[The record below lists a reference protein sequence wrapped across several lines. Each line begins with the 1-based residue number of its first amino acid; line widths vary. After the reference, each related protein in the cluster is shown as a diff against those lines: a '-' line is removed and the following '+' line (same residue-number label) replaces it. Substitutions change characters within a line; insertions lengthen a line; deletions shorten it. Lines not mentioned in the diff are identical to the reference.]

1 MAERTKLSTE
11 NVLNTASFTMA
22 SAVAASDIEAE
33 ALLKAQE
40 EAVLDRLPSYMVKL
54 VGDYRGQYYYFEI
67 IECIRKLL
75 LVCIP
80 VFFDPQ
86 VEGPLRP

>member
-1 MAERTKLSTE
+1 MAELTTLSKKE
-11 NVLNTASFTMA
+11 VVLTTVV
-22 SAVAASDIEAE
+22 SAAASDTEVE
-33 ALLKAQE
+33 ALKTRE
-40 EAVLDRLPSYMVKL
+40 EAVLKELPSYVVKL

-67 IECIRKLL
+67 IECMRKLL

-86 VEGPLRP
+86 VTSPDGL